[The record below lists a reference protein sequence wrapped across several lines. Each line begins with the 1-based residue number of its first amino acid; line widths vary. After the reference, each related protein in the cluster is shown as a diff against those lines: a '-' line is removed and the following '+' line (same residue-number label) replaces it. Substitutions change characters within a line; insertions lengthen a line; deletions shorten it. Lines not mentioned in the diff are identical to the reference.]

1 MSATEKRYFWL
12 KLKEDFF
19 DDKQTRYLRSL
30 PDGDKVLITYL
41 KMQLKSLKTAGT
53 IRYDRILPSSE
64 EELALLLDEDIN
76 IVKFTIK
83 ALLQINAIEVL
94 NDDSIYMI
102 AMQELIGNEGASAE
116 RVRRYRENKKQ
127 KALQGNTFVTA
138 SNKCNELCHGE
149 IEVDIE
155 KELDKEKELDAEVEK
170 KEVNIFKICEA
181 KGIEL
186 SDNAINYISDCLSNG
201 ISKEVIC
208 YAISE
213 AVDHQIKNWSYIQK
227 ILNRYKFEGYKTLDD
242 VKQDSIERNNENTG
256 TYSKKFLNQFYTN

>member
-1 MSATEKRYFWL
+1 MSNAPEKKYFWL
-12 KLKEDFF
+12 KLKENFF
-19 DDKQTRYLRSL
+19 DDKQIRFLRTL
-30 PDGDKVLITYL
+30 PDGDKIVITYL

-53 IRYDRILPSSE
+53 IRYDRILPSCE
-64 EELALLLDEDIN
+64 DELALMLDEDIN

-83 ALLQINAIEVL
+83 ALLQINAIEIL
-94 NDDSIYMI
+94 EDNSIFMI
-102 AMQELIGNEGASAE
+102 AMQELIGKESASAE
-116 RVRRYRENKKQ
+116 RMRKLRSKQ
-127 KALQGNTFVTA
+127 KSLPSHCD
-138 SNKCNELCHGE
+138 SNVQKCYTE
-149 IEVDIE
+149 IEVDIEIE

-170 KEVNIFKICEA
+170 KEINIFKICES
-181 KGIEL
+181 KEIEL

-201 ISKEVIC
+201 MSKEVIC

-242 VKQDSIERNNENTG
+242 VKKDSIERNNENTG

>member
-1 MSATEKRYFWL
+1 MLHR
-12 KLKEDFF
+12 
-19 DDKQTRYLRSL
+19 
-30 PDGDKVLITYL
+30 
-41 KMQLKSLKTAGT
+41 
-53 IRYDRILPSSE
+53 
-64 EELALLLDEDIN
+64 
-76 IVKFTIK
+76 
-83 ALLQINAIEVL
+83 
-94 NDDSIYMI
+94 
-102 AMQELIGNEGASAE
+102 
-116 RVRRYRENKKQ
+116 
-127 KALQGNTFVTA
+127 
-138 SNKCNELCHGE
+138 HGE

-186 SDNAINYISDCLSNG
+186 SDNAINYISDCLSKG